1 MRVRGDTQ
9 EPDVV
14 TKTGARTIL
23 IAEEGDDSREAIEFW
38 LHQAGFIVL
47 IASNAGEVLDHVERR
62 PDVIVLDTALP
73 GGSGFDLATHLKR
86 DPSTAAIPIIHI
98 APGVATGEWRAQG
111 LEAGADAFLTRP
123 VEPQELIATVRALL
137 RVRAAEE
144 EVRVAAEQWAATFD
158 AITDAVCIIDE
169 RGYLERCND
178 AADELLATIGDS
190 SGHRTF
196 GEVFPPP
203 GDAPGDT
210 IAHVLASGEP
220 FEYEARV
227 DDRWFAVRLD
237 PIVRREQVDPAVV
250 AVIANV
256 TSRHESD
263 QERARLLVNAERAR
277 QEAER
282 SRLEAE
288 ASRVEAE
295 QASRAKSEFLATMSH
310 ELRTPLNAIDGYA
323 ELLELEVRGPITAA
337 QREDIRRIRRS
348 QKHLLSLI
356 NDVLNF
362 VRLEAGTVRYQIYDF
377 DLADAI
383 RDVEVVTTPQL
394 RAKRLRFTR
403 ADADTGLRVHADR
416 EKVEQVLVNLM
427 TNAIKFTE
435 PNGEIA
441 LECSGAG
448 DQVTVRVRDTGRG
461 IPADKLSVIF
471 EPFVQVARSAAA
483 PSEGVG
489 LGLAISRDLSRAMGG
504 DLVVE
509 STMGKGSTFTLTL
522 PAAQPAPRDRSSRR
536 EAPA

>member
-1 MRVRGDTQ
+1 MGTSTVKT
-9 EPDVV
+9 
-14 TKTGARTIL
+14 TGARTIL
-23 IAEEGDDSREAIEFW
+23 VAEDGDDSREAIGFW
-38 LHQAGFIVL
+38 LRQAGFTVVTATN
-47 IASNAGEVLDHVERR
+47 ASDLFERVDRR
-62 PDVIVLDTALP
+62 PDVIVLDTELP
-73 GGSGFDLATHLKR
+73 GRSGFALANHLKR
-86 DPSTAAIPIIHI
+86 DPATASIPIIHV
-98 APGVATGEWRAQG
+98 APGLTTGEWRAQG

-169 RGYLERCND
+169 QGHLNRCND
-178 AADELLATIGDS
+178 AADDLLASIGDGI
-190 SGHRTF
+190 GHRTF

-203 GDAPGDT
+203 DDPPTDT

-220 FEYEARV
+220 FEYEVHLDQRC
-227 DDRWFAVRLD
+227 FAVRLD
-237 PIVRREQVDPAVV
+237 PIPPREQVAPAVV
-250 AVIANV
+250 AVIADV
-256 TSRHESD
+256 TERHRADE
-263 QERARLLVNAERAR
+263 ERARLLANAERAR

-288 ASRVEAE
+288 AARAEAE

-323 ELLELEVRGPITAA
+323 ELLELEVRGPITPA

-362 VRLEAGTVRYQIYDF
+362 VKLDAGTVRYLIRDF

-383 RDVEVVTTPQL
+383 RDVEDVTMPQL

-403 ADADTGLRVHADR
+403 TGCDNGLRVRADR

-441 LECSGAG
+441 LECDAV
-448 DQVTVRVRDTGRG
+448 DHLVTVRVRDTGRG
-461 IPADKLSVIF
+461 IPADKLSAIF
-471 EPFVQVARSAAA
+471 EPFVQVARSAGA

-504 DLVVE
+504 ELAVE
-509 STMGKGSTFTLTL
+509 SAVGKGSTFTLTL
-522 PAAQPAPRDRSSRR
+522 PAAPSRLVTSPPDEER
-536 EAPA
+536 RHDPHGT